1 MKTKFYSPSVNIIRD
16 QFEELYYFP
25 TVNGESSFNR
35 IVQSFEKGIRSFC
48 IIGAYGTGKSAFILA
63 LIKVLNKKAKYFKFI
78 NKDDKTFI
86 TEFIIGDFESL
97 EAKLRKSFS
106 IPDKEDFFK
115 SFENTISNYNS
126 KNEALILV
134 LDEFG
139 KFLEYAAAIAPEKEM
154 YFVQKL
160 SEFVNSSK
168 YKIILIATLHQPF
181 EDYAFELPFAQRKE
195 WTKVSGR
202 LIQIPFNEPVEQL
215 LFLAS
220 EHIAAK
226 GFKLKISKSN
236 FKDFLDSIKKS
247 EAFPLN
253 GSFTKELA
261 QKLYPFD
268 LISACTLT
276 LAFQHYGQNERSL
289 FNFLHSDDYLGLS
302 DFSEE
307 RPFYSLADVY
317 DYLGYNFY
325 SILNS
330 KHNPHALQWRAIRDA
345 IEFVDS
351 RFDHEKL
358 SAKKIVKVIGL
369 LNIFGKSGQKVNLK
383 FLSKYGYYSLQIKDA
398 EEIIKALEYRQI
410 IRYQNYNQK
419 YVLFKGTDFNI
430 SHAFE
435 EANNAV
441 SDDFNIINK
450 LQDYFSFPVLQAKKV
465 YYEKGTPRYFVF
477 ELSENHIEKDPEG
490 PIDGYI
496 NLVIHDLLDEKKF
509 KEFSKKVDKA
519 ILYGW
524 LSNSEKVREILY
536 EIEKVNWVQE
546 QAKDDY
552 VVQSEL
558 DSNKKSLVEKLN
570 NEFTLSF
577 YGENANIWWFYAGK
591 RLFFKNQRDLNK
603 FLSVISHEQYP
614 FTPIFKNESINK
626 HKVQGTISAA
636 RKILIKYLLSQSA
649 LEDLGFEKDLYPP
662 EKTIYY
668 SLLKNTGIHRSGEH
682 TWIFGK
688 PTDPSFIELWNFGE
702 KFFQE
707 CAISPRKI
715 SDFIDKLAQKPFKL
729 KQGFIDIWIPVFLIS
744 KKNEFAFYEEDVF
757 IPELTDDTLDVAMR
771 QPHKYFIHT
780 IYLTENKLAIFNQ
793 YRHFLNQIEENTPT
807 RDSFV
812 ETIKPFLTFYKRL
825 TKYSQETRSISQM
838 GLRLRDAIVNS
849 TNPEEAF
856 FEDIPR
862 ALGFTSSDL
871 HKKEIIEVFA
881 IKLKEILREI
891 SSTQE
896 ILFNKVE
903 TVINSELPENRLTFP
918 ENKEL
923 LQKRFLNI
931 REEELNMKQKVFY
944 QRIATALEDRKSWLN
959 SIAIAV
965 VNKSLDV
972 FTDKDFDLIC
982 IKYPQM
988 VHELDNLTEISHEK
1002 INKEKEEILKL
1013 EITSFLK
1020 GVQKNLIR
1028 LPKTKSGEILKLE
1041 EQIRPFL
1048 QKEKK
1053 QENIALLIKLLQ
1065 EQIENEE

>member
-16 QFEELYYFP
+16 QFEELYYYP
-25 TVNGESSFNR
+25 TVNGENSFNR
-35 IVQSFEKGIRSFC
+35 IIQSFEKGIRSFC

-63 LIKVLNKKAKYFKFI
+63 LIKVLNKKAKYFKFLG
-78 NKDDKTFI
+78 KDDKIFL

-97 EAKLRKSFS
+97 ETKLRKSFS

-115 SFENTISNYNS
+115 SFEKIISNYNS

-154 YFVQKL
+154 YFIQKL
-160 SEFVNSSK
+160 SEFVNNSK
-168 YKIILIATLHQPF
+168 HDIILITILHQPF

-202 LIQIPFNEPVEQL
+202 LIQIPFNEPVEHL

-220 EHIAAK
+220 EHIVSK
-226 GFKLKISKSN
+226 GFKLNISNSK
-236 FKDFLDSIKKS
+236 FDELFDSIQES
-247 EAFPLN
+247 EAFPLKDFF
-253 GSFTKELA
+253 SKELA

-268 LISACTLT
+268 LLSACTIT
-276 LAFQHYGQNERSL
+276 LAFQYYGQNERSL
-289 FNFLHSDDYLGLS
+289 FNFLHSDDYLGLL
-302 DFSEE
+302 DFSSG
-307 RPFYSLADVY
+307 RPFYNLADVY
-317 DYLGYNFY
+317 DYLSYNFH
-325 SILNS
+325 SVLNS
-330 KHNPHALQWRAIRDA
+330 KHNPHSLQWRAIREA
-345 IEFVDS
+345 IEIVES
-351 RFDHEKL
+351 RFDQDKL
-358 SAKKIVKVIGL
+358 SAKKIIKVIGL
-369 LNIFGKSGQKVNLK
+369 LNIFGKSGQKVDLK
-383 FLSKYGYYSLQIKDA
+383 FLSKYGTISLQINNT
-398 EEIIKALEYRQI
+398 EEIIKVLEHQQI

-419 YVLFKGTDFNI
+419 YILFRGTDFNI
-430 SHAFE
+430 GHALE
-435 EANNAV
+435 EANNSV

-450 LQDYFSFPVLQAKKV
+450 LQDYFSFPVLQAKKIC
-465 YYEKGTPRYFVF
+465 YEKGTPRYFVF
-477 ELSENHIEKDPEG
+477 ELTENHLEKDPEG

-496 NLVIHDLLDEKKF
+496 NLIIHDLLDEKKF
-509 KEFSKKVDKA
+509 IEFSKKVDKA

-524 LSNSEKVREILY
+524 LSNSEKIREILY
-536 EIEKVNWVQE
+536 EIEKVNWVME
-546 QAKDDY
+546 QAKDDN
-552 VVQSEL
+552 VVQNEL
-558 DSNKKSLVEKLN
+558 DSNKKSLIEKLN
-570 NEFTLSF
+570 NEFSLSF
-577 YGENANIWWFYAGK
+577 YGDKANVWWFYKGK
-591 RLFFKNQRDLNK
+591 RLVFKNQRDLNK
-603 FLSVISHEQYP
+603 SLSIISLEQYP

-626 HKVQGTISAA
+626 HKVQGSISSA
-636 RKILIKYLLSQSA
+636 RKILIKYLLSQSH

-668 SLLKNTGIHRSGEH
+668 SLLKNTGIHRHNGSNWTFGE
-682 TWIFGK
+682 

-729 KQGFIDIWIPVFLIS
+729 KQGFIDIWIPVFLIT
-744 KKNEFAFYEEDVF
+744 KKTEFAFYEENIF

-780 IYLTENKLAIFNQ
+780 LYLTEDKLAVFNQ
-793 YRHFLNQIEENTPT
+793 YRYFLNQLEEETPT
-807 RDSFV
+807 RDSFI

-825 TKYSQETRSISQM
+825 TQYSQETKSISQVA
-838 GLRLRDAIVNS
+838 LRLRDAIANS
-849 TNPEEAF
+849 TNPEKAF

-871 HKKEIIEVFA
+871 YKKEIIEIFA
-881 IKLKEILREI
+881 VKLKETLREI

-896 ILFNKVE
+896 TLFNKVE
-903 TVINSELPENRLTFP
+903 TAISSELPENRLTFP

-931 REEELNMKQKVFY
+931 RKEELNLKQKVFY
-944 QRIATALEDRKSWLN
+944 QRITTTLEDRKSWLN

-965 VNKSLDV
+965 LNKSLNV
-972 FTDKDFDLIC
+972 FTDKDFDLFC
-982 IKYPQM
+982 IKFPQL
-988 VHELDNLTEISHEK
+988 VHELDNLTELSHEK
-1002 INKEKEEILKL
+1002 INKEKEEVLKL

-1041 EQIRPFL
+1041 EKIRPFL

-1065 EQIENEE
+1065 EQIENE